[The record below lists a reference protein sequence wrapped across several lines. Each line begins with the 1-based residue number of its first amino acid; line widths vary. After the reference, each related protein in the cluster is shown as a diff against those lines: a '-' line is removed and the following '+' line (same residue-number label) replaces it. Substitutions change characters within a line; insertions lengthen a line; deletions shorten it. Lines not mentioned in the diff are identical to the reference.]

1 MEYNS
6 FYGGRRG
13 ASFVIVKKYRCIKTP
28 AEDNLGFN
36 KIIRID
42 LGLAEDAEITA
53 KNRNDWLAEHCM
65 TYCFSQG
72 GNYKTVNYDE
82 YVIIDTYNNNDI
94 DNGKIYRRGYEYNN
108 EMGGAVYIGQIV
120 GPAGMA
126 PHTELEEYDKI
137 KNMVTEDGLVIPN
150 DGTTVTDGNLNQYR
164 KTQATLDTAT
174 KDLLPGHYYDEDG
187 NDNFHDTI
195 EYIACSIRDF
205 DSHES
210 TVHIGFKIPYH
221 VSRYTA
227 ESVSPYY
234 HRTDDKKYQQG
245 EVGKGKPWEGW
256 SETGDTTN
264 FKNAELI
271 QRTDD
276 ETHPFFSQWHFS
288 IPKGVH
294 GNDLKEFRVT
304 TVAAELEKHPNWLQ
318 QYEGIDDD
326 KVTEP
331 IKKERKILVYDY
343 YNYDRDVGGDP
354 VTLFLGDYNQISNF
368 TIDDYGTVT
377 IDYSHDDE
385 DIYPN
390 LFKWIKE
397 IRLNKETGLF
407 EIEYN
412 YDKTRDGEELA
423 KEDTK
428 FTMSL
433 TWVKDMTIDKYGTIH
448 FIYTDQEDTIY
459 KNFMKWINDISLDVE
474 TGLFTINYNYDK
486 TRDGEELAGVDTQ
499 YQTYLRF
506 VKNIR
511 IDEDGTIHFDYTH
524 GEEQTFE
531 RYIKTIKSITLDG
544 ETGHFTIIYNQETD
558 KDGNPTKYD
567 TDLRWV
573 NNIQLSENGTI
584 TLKYTTGNDVVL
596 DKKIKWI
603 KQTELANDG
612 TLTITYNDNT
622 TDVFNKAIKWI
633 DNISLT
639 DEGIFTI
646 VYNNGLPNFTK
657 TLKWPTSIKI
667 NTGDTEGEGNQ
678 KLNIIYNDGTSEEI
692 GNPINYIM
700 KTAINDE
707 YHLLALYSDPERR
720 AAGPNVS
727 YNGRDDW
734 TDLGY
739 IGNGGQVGCVA
750 GKASNEAVVAIANSM
765 PPYSTWII
773 VEEDS

>member
-1 MEYNS
+1 
-6 FYGGRRG
+6 
-13 ASFVIVKKYRCIKTP
+13 
-28 AEDNLGFN
+28 
-36 KIIRID
+36 
-42 LGLAEDAEITA
+42 
-53 KNRNDWLAEHCM
+53 
-65 TYCFSQG
+65 
-72 GNYKTVNYDE
+72 
-82 YVIIDTYNNNDI
+82 
-94 DNGKIYRRGYEYNN
+94 
-108 EMGGAVYIGQIV
+108 
-120 GPAGMA
+120 
-126 PHTELEEYDKI
+126 
-137 KNMVTEDGLVIPN
+137 
-150 DGTTVTDGNLNQYR
+150 
-164 KTQATLDTAT
+164 
-174 KDLLPGHYYDEDG
+174 
-187 NDNFHDTI
+187 
-195 EYIACSIRDF
+195 
-205 DSHES
+205 
-210 TVHIGFKIPYH
+210 
-221 VSRYTA
+221 
-227 ESVSPYY
+227 
-234 HRTDDKKYQQG
+234 
-245 EVGKGKPWEGW
+245 
-256 SETGDTTN
+256 
-264 FKNAELI
+264 
-271 QRTDD
+271 
-276 ETHPFFSQWHFS
+276 
-288 IPKGVH
+288 
-294 GNDLKEFRVT
+294 
-304 TVAAELEKHPNWLQ
+304 
-318 QYEGIDDD
+318 
-326 KVTEP
+326 
-331 IKKERKILVYDY
+331 
-343 YNYDRDVGGDP
+343 
-354 VTLFLGDYNQISNF
+354 
-368 TIDDYGTVT
+368 
-377 IDYSHDDE
+377 
-385 DIYPN
+385 
-390 LFKWIKE
+390 
-397 IRLNKETGLF
+397 
-407 EIEYN
+407 
-412 YDKTRDGEELA
+412 
-423 KEDTK
+423 
-428 FTMSL
+428 
-433 TWVKDMTIDKYGTIH
+433 
-448 FIYTDQEDTIY
+448 
-459 KNFMKWINDISLDVE
+459 MKWINDISLDVE